1 MRKTLFPRRE
11 KAIIAQRRRSQGKQN
26 TSPQLILKLKIAL
39 FPHVLGLFDEFP
51 PCLLPAAGTRDRGLR
66 GVGIPV
72 PEPDMSVE
80 TDGSLRFPSAPRRL
94 GVSCNVSLSSRP
106 PR

>member
-1 MRKTLFPRRE
+1 
-11 KAIIAQRRRSQGKQN
+11 
-26 TSPQLILKLKIAL
+26 
-39 FPHVLGLFDEFP
+39 
-51 PCLLPAAGTRDRGLR
+51 LLPAAGTRDRGLR

-94 GVSCNVSLSSRP
+94 GVSCICLVFVESGKARLAASAEEGATVMRE
-106 PR
+106 